1 MCASGYD
8 CDLWVGDANVCLL
21 VLSLFVDC
29 VPTAFE
35 LFEVEIILLF
45 SVLDAGHMVPLD
57 LPPIALEMISNFLAN
72 KAFAGR
78 FEFSRSDVV
87 MLFFFSRW

>member
-1 MCASGYD
+1 
-8 CDLWVGDANVCLL
+8 
-21 VLSLFVDC
+21 
-29 VPTAFE
+29 
-35 LFEVEIILLF
+35 
-45 SVLDAGHMVPLD
+45 MVPLD